1 MIMPQ
6 WPFEKH
12 VESVKTEVFVQTGND
27 INWKIHIEGQV
38 LSWFARKWV
47 ELLHCSILTSL

>member
-1 MIMPQ
+1 MPQ

-12 VESVKTEVFVQTGND
+12 VESVKTEVFCVQTGNH

-47 ELLHCSILTSL
+47 ELLQCS

>member
-1 MIMPQ
+1 MPQ

-12 VESVKTEVFVQTGND
+12 VESVKTEVFHMQTGNHL
-27 INWKIHIEGQV
+27 NRKIHIGGQV

-47 ELLHCSILTSL
+47 ELLQCSILT